1 MNKIEELLK
10 NENKEFLWNVLYKN
24 QVFNDIPGDK
34 QREIKGLFE
43 ETILNSIDHIKEKNL
58 QNNNLLEL
66 NKIIVQKL
74 NSNIIEYKNQ
84 ILRPIDSKDD
94 YKKTKFDGLQEEFNR
109 QKESMNNTLNADK
122 PNTIDFSDKNDEP
135 IENNLMLLKLQEME
149 KERNINLNTNS
160 NNNNNSNNNSN
171 SNDNSN
177 SNEQV
182 KLNIEELGTIT
193 KTDENLQQ
201 SDVPKIKIS
210 NIEDLLEAGLNSNLN
225 IENLD
230 SNNETNTLKEEI
242 YKQKYEESRKKYFQK
257 RDSRI
262 NITNIDEVLKQETTK
277 EFITNNN
284 NKTDSLYNMLTTILH
299 NQKLIMEKLEIYKE

>member
-1 MNKIEELLK
+1 MSNNVSELLK
-10 NENKEFLWNVLYKN
+10 SENKEFLWNVLYKN
-24 QVFNDIPGDK
+24 NVFNAIPNSK
-34 QREIKGLFE
+34 THEIKSLFE
-43 ETILNSIDHIKEKNL
+43 ETINNSIDFIKQNNL

-66 NKIIVQKL
+66 NKIIVKNL
-74 NSNIIEYKNQ
+74 NSNIIAYKSQ
-84 ILRPIDSKDD
+84 MLSPIDSKDI
-94 YKKTKFDGLQEEFNR
+94 YKKTKFDGLQEEFNK

-135 IENNLMLLKLQEME
+135 IENNVMLLKLQEME

-160 NNNNNSNNNSN
+160 N
-171 SNDNSN
+171 

-182 KLNIEELGTIT
+182 KLNIEELEPIS
-193 KTDENLQQ
+193 ENNEILQQ

-242 YKQKYEESRKKYFQK
+242 YKQNYEESRKNYFQK

-284 NKTDSLYNMLTTILH
+284 NKTDSLYNMLTTILN

>member
-1 MNKIEELLK
+1 MSNNVSELLK
-10 NENKEFLWNVLYKN
+10 SENKEFLWNVLYKN
-24 QVFNDIPGDK
+24 NVFNAIPNSK
-34 QREIKGLFE
+34 THEIKSLFE
-43 ETILNSIDHIKEKNL
+43 ETIINSIDYIKQNNL

-66 NKIIVQKL
+66 NKIIVKNL
-74 NSNIIEYKNQ
+74 NSNIIAYKSQ
-84 ILRPIDSKDD
+84 MLSPIDSKDI

-122 PNTIDFSDKNDEP
+122 PTTIDFSDKNDEP
-135 IENNLMLLKLQEME
+135 IENNVMLLKLQEME

-160 NNNNNSNNNSN
+160 N
-171 SNDNSN
+171 

-182 KLNIEELGTIT
+182 KLKIEELEPIS
-193 KTDENLQQ
+193 ENNEILQQ

-242 YKQKYEESRKKYFQK
+242 YKQNYEESRKNYFQK

>member
-1 MNKIEELLK
+1 MSNNVSELLK
-10 NENKEFLWNVLYKN
+10 SENKEFLWNVLYKN
-24 QVFNDIPGDK
+24 NVFNAIPNSK
-34 QREIKGLFE
+34 TPEIKSLFE
-43 ETILNSIDHIKEKNL
+43 ETINNSIDFIKQNNL

-66 NKIIVQKL
+66 NKIIVKNL
-74 NSNIIEYKNQ
+74 NSNIIAYKSQ
-84 ILRPIDSKDD
+84 MLSPIDSKDI

-135 IENNLMLLKLQEME
+135 IENNVMLLKLQEME

-160 NNNNNSNNNSN
+160 N
-171 SNDNSN
+171 

-182 KLNIEELGTIT
+182 KLKIEELEPIS
-193 KTDENLQQ
+193 E

-230 SNNETNTLKEEI
+230 SNNETNALKEEI
-242 YKQKYEESRKKYFQK
+242 YKQNYEESRKNYFQK

-262 NITNIDEVLKQETTK
+262 NITNIDEVLKQETTT
-277 EFITNNN
+277 EFIANNN
-284 NKTDSLYNMLTTILH
+284 NKTDSLYNMLTTILN

>member
-1 MNKIEELLK
+1 MSNNVSELLK
-10 NENKEFLWNVLYKN
+10 SENKEFLWNVLYKN
-24 QVFNDIPGDK
+24 NVFNAIPNSK
-34 QREIKGLFE
+34 TPEIKSLFE
-43 ETILNSIDHIKEKNL
+43 ETINNSIDFINQNNL

-66 NKIIVQKL
+66 NKIIVKNL
-74 NSNIIEYKNQ
+74 NSNIIAYKSQ
-84 ILRPIDSKDD
+84 MLAPIDSKDI
-94 YKKTKFDGLQEEFNR
+94 YKKTKFDGLQEEFNK

-135 IENNLMLLKLQEME
+135 IENNVMLLKLQEME

-160 NNNNNSNNNSN
+160 N
-171 SNDNSN
+171 SN

-182 KLNIEELGTIT
+182 KLKIEELEPIS
-193 KTDENLQQ
+193 ENNEKLQQ

-242 YKQKYEESRKKYFQK
+242 YKQNYEESRKNYFQK

-262 NITNIDEVLKQETTK
+262 NITNIDEVLKQETTT
-277 EFITNNN
+277 EFIANNN
-284 NKTDSLYNMLTTILH
+284 NKTDSLYNMLTTILN

>member
-1 MNKIEELLK
+1 MSNNVSELLK
-10 NENKEFLWNVLYKN
+10 SENKEFLWNVLYKN
-24 QVFNDIPGDK
+24 NVFNAIPNSK
-34 QREIKGLFE
+34 THEIKSLFE
-43 ETILNSIDHIKEKNL
+43 ETIINSIDFIKQNNL

-66 NKIIVQKL
+66 NKIIVKNL
-74 NSNIIEYKNQ
+74 NSNIIAYKSQ
-84 ILRPIDSKDD
+84 MLVSIDSKDD

-109 QKESMNNTLNADK
+109 QKESMNNTLNANK

-135 IENNLMLLKLQEME
+135 IENNVMLLKLQEME
-149 KERNINLNTNS
+149 KERNINLLNNANS
-160 NNNNNSNNNSN
+160 NGNK
-171 SNDNSN
+171 
-177 SNEQV
+177 QL
-182 KLNIEELGTIT
+182 KLKIEELEPIT
-193 KTDENLQQ
+193 ENDEKLQQ
-201 SDVPKIKIS
+201 NDVPKIKIS

-230 SNNETNTLKEEI
+230 YNNETNTLKEEI
-242 YKQKYEESRKKYFQK
+242 YKQNYEESRKNYFQK

>member
-1 MNKIEELLK
+1 MSNNVSELLK
-10 NENKEFLWNVLYKN
+10 SENKEFLWNVLYKN
-24 QVFNDIPGDK
+24 NVFNAIPNSK
-34 QREIKGLFE
+34 TPEIKSLFE
-43 ETILNSIDHIKEKNL
+43 ETINNSIDFIKQNNL

-66 NKIIVQKL
+66 NKIIVKNL
-74 NSNIIEYKNQ
+74 NSNIIAYKSQ
-84 ILRPIDSKDD
+84 MLSPIDSKDI
-94 YKKTKFDGLQEEFNR
+94 YKKTKFDGLQEEFNK

-135 IENNLMLLKLQEME
+135 IENNVMLLKLQEME

-160 NNNNNSNNNSN
+160 N
-171 SNDNSN
+171 

-182 KLNIEELGTIT
+182 KLKIEELEPIS
-193 KTDENLQQ
+193 ESNEVLQQ

-242 YKQKYEESRKKYFQK
+242 YKQNYEESRKNYFQK

-284 NKTDSLYNMLTTILH
+284 NKTDSLYNMLTTILN
-299 NQKLIMEKLEIYKE
+299 NQKLIMEKLGIYKE

>member
-1 MNKIEELLK
+1 MSNNVSELLK

-24 QVFNDIPGDK
+24 NVFNSIPDSK
-34 QREIKGLFE
+34 TTEIKALFE
-43 ETILNSIDHIKEKNL
+43 ETINNSIDFIKQNNL

-66 NKIIVQKL
+66 NKIIVKNL
-74 NSNIIEYKNQ
+74 NSNIIAYKSQ
-84 ILRPIDSKDD
+84 MLVSIDSKND
-94 YKKTKFDGLQEEFNR
+94 YKKTKFDGLQEEFKR
-109 QKESMNNTLNADK
+109 QKESMNNTLNIEK

-135 IENNLMLLKLQEME
+135 IENNVMLLKLQEME
-149 KERNINLNTNS
+149 KERNINLL
-160 NNNNNSNNNSN
+160 NNANSN
-171 SNDNSN
+171 SNVNGN
-177 SNEQV
+177 GNKQF
-182 KLNIEELGTIT
+182 KLNIEELEPIT
-193 KTDENLQQ
+193 EN
-201 SDVPKIKIS
+201 DVPKIKIS
-210 NIEDLLEAGLNSNLN
+210 NIEDLLEAGLNSNSNLN

-230 SNNETNTLKEEI
+230 SNNTTNTLKEEI
-242 YKQKYEESRKKYFQK
+242 YKQNYEESRKNYFQK

>member
-1 MNKIEELLK
+1 MSNNVSELLK
-10 NENKEFLWNVLYKN
+10 SENKEFLWNVLYKN
-24 QVFNDIPGDK
+24 NVFNAIPESK
-34 QREIKGLFE
+34 TREIKGLFE
-43 ETILNSIDHIKEKNL
+43 ETIINSIEFIKQNNL

-66 NKIIVQKL
+66 NKIIVKNL
-74 NSNIIEYKNQ
+74 NSNIIAYKSQ
-84 ILRPIDSKDD
+84 MLSSIDSKDD

-135 IENNLMLLKLQEME
+135 IENNIMLLKLQEME
-149 KERNINLNTNS
+149 KERNINLL
-160 NNNNNSNNNSN
+160 NNA
-171 SNDNSN
+171 NSN
-177 SNEQV
+177 SNEEV
-182 KLNIEELGTIT
+182 KLNIEELEPIT
-193 KTDENLQQ
+193 KSNEKLQE

-210 NIEDLLEAGLNSNLN
+210 NIEDLLETRLNSNSNLN

-242 YKQKYEESRKKYFQK
+242 YKQNYEESRKNYFQK

-262 NITNIDEVLKQETTK
+262 NITNIDDVLKQETTK

-284 NKTDSLYNMLTTILH
+284 NKTDSLYNMLTTILN

>member
-1 MNKIEELLK
+1 MSNNVSELLK
-10 NENKEFLWNVLYKN
+10 SENKEFLWNVLYKN
-24 QVFNDIPGDK
+24 NVFNAIPNSK
-34 QREIKGLFE
+34 TPEIKSLFE
-43 ETILNSIDHIKEKNL
+43 ETINNSIDFIKQNNL

-66 NKIIVQKL
+66 NKIIVKNL
-74 NSNIIEYKNQ
+74 NSNIIAYKSQ
-84 ILRPIDSKDD
+84 MLSPIDSKDI
-94 YKKTKFDGLQEEFNR
+94 YKKTKFDGLQEEFNK

-135 IENNLMLLKLQEME
+135 IENNVMLLKLQEME

-160 NNNNNSNNNSN
+160 NSN
-171 SNDNSN
+171 SNSN

-182 KLNIEELGTIT
+182 KLKIEELEPIS
-193 KTDENLQQ
+193 E

-242 YKQKYEESRKKYFQK
+242 YKQNYEESRKNYFQK

-262 NITNIDEVLKQETTK
+262 NITNIDEVLKQETTT
-277 EFITNNN
+277 EFIANNN
-284 NKTDSLYNMLTTILH
+284 NKTDSLYNMLTTILN
-299 NQKLIMEKLEIYKE
+299 NQKLIMEKLEINN

>member
-1 MNKIEELLK
+1 MSNNVSELLK
-10 NENKEFLWNVLYKN
+10 SENKEFLWNVLYKN
-24 QVFNDIPGDK
+24 NVFNAIPNSK
-34 QREIKGLFE
+34 THEIKSLFE
-43 ETILNSIDHIKEKNL
+43 ETIINSIDFIKQNNL

-66 NKIIVQKL
+66 NKIIVKNL
-74 NSNIIEYKNQ
+74 NSNIIAYKSQ
-84 ILRPIDSKDD
+84 MLVSIDSKND

-135 IENNLMLLKLQEME
+135 IENNIMLLKLQEME
-149 KERNINLNTNS
+149 KERNINLL
-160 NNNNNSNNNSN
+160 NNANSN
-171 SNDNSN
+171 SNDNK
-177 SNEQV
+177 QV
-182 KLNIEELGTIT
+182 KLNIEELAPIT
-193 KTDENLQQ
+193 E

-242 YKQKYEESRKKYFQK
+242 YKQNYEESRKNYFQK

-262 NITNIDEVLKQETTK
+262 NITNIDDVLKQETTK

-284 NKTDSLYNMLTTILH
+284 NKTDSLYNMLTTILN

>member
-1 MNKIEELLK
+1 MSNNVSELLK
-10 NENKEFLWNVLYKN
+10 SENKEFLWNVLYKN
-24 QVFNDIPGDK
+24 NVFNAIPNSK
-34 QREIKGLFE
+34 TPEIKSLFE
-43 ETILNSIDHIKEKNL
+43 ETINNSIDFINQNNL

-66 NKIIVQKL
+66 NKIIVKNL
-74 NSNIIEYKNQ
+74 NSNIIAYKSQ
-84 ILRPIDSKDD
+84 MLSPIDSKDI

-122 PNTIDFSDKNDEP
+122 PTTIDFSDKNDEP
-135 IENNLMLLKLQEME
+135 IENNVMLLKLQEME

-160 NNNNNSNNNSN
+160 N
-171 SNDNSN
+171 

-182 KLNIEELGTIT
+182 KLKIEELEPIS
-193 KTDENLQQ
+193 ENNEILQQ

-242 YKQKYEESRKKYFQK
+242 YKQNYEESRKNYFQK

>member
-1 MNKIEELLK
+1 MSNNVSELLK
-10 NENKEFLWNVLYKN
+10 SENKEFLWNVLYKN
-24 QVFNDIPGDK
+24 NVFNAIPNSK
-34 QREIKGLFE
+34 TPEIKSLFE
-43 ETILNSIDHIKEKNL
+43 ETINNSIDFIKQNNL

-66 NKIIVQKL
+66 NKIIVKNL
-74 NSNIIEYKNQ
+74 NSNIIAYKSQ
-84 ILRPIDSKDD
+84 MLSPIDSKDI
-94 YKKTKFDGLQEEFNR
+94 YKKTKFDGLQEEFNK

-135 IENNLMLLKLQEME
+135 IENNVMLLKLQEME
-149 KERNINLNTNS
+149 KERNINLLNNANS
-160 NNNNNSNNNSN
+160 
-171 SNDNSN
+171 NSN

-182 KLNIEELGTIT
+182 KLNIEELAPIT
-193 KTDENLQQ
+193 EN
-201 SDVPKIKIS
+201 DVPKIKIS

-242 YKQKYEESRKKYFQK
+242 YKQNYEESRKNYFQK

-262 NITNIDEVLKQETTK
+262 NITNIDEVLKQETTT
-277 EFITNNN
+277 EFIANNN
-284 NKTDSLYNMLTTILH
+284 NKTDSLYNMLTTILN

>member
-1 MNKIEELLK
+1 MSNNVSELLK
-10 NENKEFLWNVLYKN
+10 SENKEFLWNVLYKN
-24 QVFNDIPGDK
+24 NVFNAIPNSK
-34 QREIKGLFE
+34 TPEIKSLFE
-43 ETILNSIDHIKEKNL
+43 ETIINSIDFIKQNNL

-66 NKIIVQKL
+66 NKIIVKNL
-74 NSNIIEYKNQ
+74 NSNIIAYKNQ
-84 ILRPIDSKDD
+84 MLSPIDSKDD

-135 IENNLMLLKLQEME
+135 IENNVMLLKLQEME
-149 KERNINLNTNS
+149 KERNINLLNDA
-160 NNNNNSNNNSN
+160 NNNSN
-171 SNDNSN
+171 
-177 SNEQV
+177 EEV
-182 KLNIEELGTIT
+182 KLKIEELEPIT
-193 KTDENLQQ
+193 KSNEKLQE

-210 NIEDLLEAGLNSNLN
+210 NIEDLLEARLNSNSNLN

-242 YKQKYEESRKKYFQK
+242 YKQNYEESRKNYFQK

-284 NKTDSLYNMLTTILH
+284 NKTDSLYNMLTTILN
-299 NQKLIMEKLEIYKE
+299 NQKLIMEKLEIYKQ

>member
-1 MNKIEELLK
+1 MSNNVSELLK
-10 NENKEFLWNVLYKN
+10 SENKEFLWNVLYKN
-24 QVFNDIPGDK
+24 NVFNAIPNSK
-34 QREIKGLFE
+34 THEIKSLFE
-43 ETILNSIDHIKEKNL
+43 ETINNSIDFIKQNNL

-66 NKIIVQKL
+66 NKIIVKNL
-74 NSNIIEYKNQ
+74 NSNIIAYKSQ
-84 ILRPIDSKDD
+84 MLSPIDSKDI

-122 PNTIDFSDKNDEP
+122 PNTVDFSDKNDEP
-135 IENNLMLLKLQEME
+135 IENNVMLLKLQEME

-160 NNNNNSNNNSN
+160 N
-171 SNDNSN
+171 SNDNK
-177 SNEQV
+177 QL
-182 KLNIEELGTIT
+182 KLNIEELVPIS
-193 KTDENLQQ
+193 ESN
-201 SDVPKIKIS
+201 VPKIKIS
-210 NIEDLLEAGLNSNLN
+210 NIEDLLEAGLNSNLNLN

-242 YKQKYEESRKKYFQK
+242 YKQNYEESRKNYFQK

-284 NKTDSLYNMLTTILH
+284 NKTDSLYNMLTTILN
-299 NQKLIMEKLEIYKE
+299 NQKLIMEKLEINN

>member
-1 MNKIEELLK
+1 MSNNVSELLK
-10 NENKEFLWNVLYKN
+10 SENKEFLWNVLYKN
-24 QVFNDIPGDK
+24 NVFNAIPNSK
-34 QREIKGLFE
+34 THEIKSLFE
-43 ETILNSIDHIKEKNL
+43 ETISNSIDFIKQNNL

-66 NKIIVQKL
+66 NKIIVKNL
-74 NSNIIEYKNQ
+74 NSNIIAYKSQ
-84 ILRPIDSKDD
+84 ILSPIDSKDN

-135 IENNLMLLKLQEME
+135 IENNVMLLKLQEME
-149 KERNINLNTNS
+149 KERNINLLNDA
-160 NNNNNSNNNSN
+160 NNNSN
-171 SNDNSN
+171 
-177 SNEQV
+177 EEV
-182 KLNIEELGTIT
+182 KLKIEELEPIT
-193 KTDENLQQ
+193 KSNEKLQE

-210 NIEDLLEAGLNSNLN
+210 NIEDLLEARLNSNSNLN

-242 YKQKYEESRKKYFQK
+242 YKQNYEESRKNYFQK

-284 NKTDSLYNMLTTILH
+284 NKTDSLYNMLTTILN
-299 NQKLIMEKLEIYKE
+299 NQKLIMEKLEIYKQ

>member
-1 MNKIEELLK
+1 MSNNVSELLK
-10 NENKEFLWNVLYKN
+10 SENKEFLWNVLYKN
-24 QVFNDIPGDK
+24 NVFNAIPNSK
-34 QREIKGLFE
+34 TPEIKSLFE
-43 ETILNSIDHIKEKNL
+43 ETINNSIDFINQNNL

-66 NKIIVQKL
+66 NKIIVKNL
-74 NSNIIEYKNQ
+74 NSNIIAYKSQ
-84 ILRPIDSKDD
+84 MLSPIDSKDI

-135 IENNLMLLKLQEME
+135 IENNVMLLKLQEME

-160 NNNNNSNNNSN
+160 NSN
-171 SNDNSN
+171 SNSN

-182 KLNIEELGTIT
+182 KLKIEELEPIS
-193 KTDENLQQ
+193 ESN
-201 SDVPKIKIS
+201 VPKIKIS

-242 YKQKYEESRKKYFQK
+242 YKQNYEESRKNYFQK

-262 NITNIDEVLKQETTK
+262 NITNIDEVLKQETTT
-277 EFITNNN
+277 EFIANNN
-284 NKTDSLYNMLTTILH
+284 NKTDSLYNMLTTILN
-299 NQKLIMEKLEIYKE
+299 NQKLIMEKLEINN

>member
-1 MNKIEELLK
+1 MSNNVSELLK
-10 NENKEFLWNVLYKN
+10 SENKEFLWNVLYKN
-24 QVFNDIPGDK
+24 NVFNAIPNSK
-34 QREIKGLFE
+34 TPEIKSLFE
-43 ETILNSIDHIKEKNL
+43 ETINNSIDFINQNNL

-66 NKIIVQKL
+66 NKIIVKNL
-74 NSNIIEYKNQ
+74 NSNIIAYKSQ
-84 ILRPIDSKDD
+84 MLSPIDSKDI

-135 IENNLMLLKLQEME
+135 IENNVMLLKLQEME

-160 NNNNNSNNNSN
+160 N
-171 SNDNSN
+171 

-182 KLNIEELGTIT
+182 KLKIEELEPIS
-193 KTDENLQQ
+193 ESN
-201 SDVPKIKIS
+201 VPKIKIS

-242 YKQKYEESRKKYFQK
+242 YKQNYEESRKNYFQK

-262 NITNIDEVLKQETTK
+262 NITNIDEVLKQETTT
-277 EFITNNN
+277 EFIANNN
-284 NKTDSLYNMLTTILH
+284 NKTDSLYNMLTTILN
-299 NQKLIMEKLEIYKE
+299 NQKLIMEKLEINN

>member
-1 MNKIEELLK
+1 MSNNVNELLK
-10 NENKEFLWNVLYKN
+10 SENKEFLWNVLYKN
-24 QVFNDIPGDK
+24 NVFNAIPDSK
-34 QREIKGLFE
+34 TPQIKSLFE
-43 ETILNSIDHIKEKNL
+43 ETIINSIDFIKQNNL

-66 NKIIVQKL
+66 NKIIVKNL
-74 NSNIIEYKNQ
+74 NSNIIAYKSQ
-84 ILRPIDSKDD
+84 MLSPIDSKDD

-135 IENNLMLLKLQEME
+135 IENNVMLLKLQEME

-160 NNNNNSNNNSN
+160 DSNNNSNNNN
-171 SNDNSN
+171 
-177 SNEQV
+177 NEQV
-182 KLNIEELGTIT
+182 KLNIEELAPIT
-193 KTDENLQQ
+193 ENDEKLQQ

-242 YKQKYEESRKKYFQK
+242 YKQKYEESRKNYFQK

-284 NKTDSLYNMLTTILH
+284 NKTDSLYIMLTTILN

>member
-1 MNKIEELLK
+1 MSNNVSELLK
-10 NENKEFLWNVLYKN
+10 SENKEFLWNVLYKN
-24 QVFNDIPGDK
+24 NVFNAIPNSK
-34 QREIKGLFE
+34 TPEIKSLFE
-43 ETILNSIDHIKEKNL
+43 ETINNSIDFIKQNNL

-66 NKIIVQKL
+66 NKIIVKNL
-74 NSNIIEYKNQ
+74 NSNIIAYKSQ
-84 ILRPIDSKDD
+84 MLSPIDSKDI

-135 IENNLMLLKLQEME
+135 IENNVMLLKLQEME

-160 NNNNNSNNNSN
+160 NSN
-171 SNDNSN
+171 SNK
-177 SNEQV
+177 QL
-182 KLNIEELGTIT
+182 KLNIEELEPIS
-193 KTDENLQQ
+193 ESNEVLQQ
-201 SDVPKIKIS
+201 SNVPKIKIS
-210 NIEDLLEAGLNSNLN
+210 NIEDLLEDGLNSNLN

-242 YKQKYEESRKKYFQK
+242 YKQNYEESRKNYFQK

-262 NITNIDEVLKQETTK
+262 NITNIDEVLKQETTT
-277 EFITNNN
+277 EFIANNN
-284 NKTDSLYNMLTTILH
+284 NKTDSLYNMLTTILN

>member
-1 MNKIEELLK
+1 MSNNVSELLK
-10 NENKEFLWNVLYKN
+10 SENKEFLWNVLYKN
-24 QVFNDIPGDK
+24 NVFNAIPNSK
-34 QREIKGLFE
+34 THEIKSLFE
-43 ETILNSIDHIKEKNL
+43 ETINNSIDFIKQNNL

-66 NKIIVQKL
+66 NKIIVKNL
-74 NSNIIEYKNQ
+74 NSNIIAYKSQ
-84 ILRPIDSKDD
+84 MLSPIDSKDI
-94 YKKTKFDGLQEEFNR
+94 YKKTKFDGLQEEFNK

-135 IENNLMLLKLQEME
+135 IENNVMLLKLQEME

-160 NNNNNSNNNSN
+160 N
-171 SNDNSN
+171 

-182 KLNIEELGTIT
+182 KLKIEELEPIS
-193 KTDENLQQ
+193 ESN
-201 SDVPKIKIS
+201 VPKIKIS

-242 YKQKYEESRKKYFQK
+242 YKQNYEESRKNYFQK

-284 NKTDSLYNMLTTILH
+284 NKTDSLYNMLTTILN
-299 NQKLIMEKLEIYKE
+299 NQKLIMEKLEINN